1 VQLYNADD
9 SLLASAM
16 RSTNQEVRKPF
27 VLGPANCTFDIDSYG
42 CRNPNATNYSP
53 ESTVYDGSCDFDN
66 GLCGIEIQ
74 INPHP
79 FLPNGLVIQP
89 YISSTAYPLG
99 IYYSMGDS
107 TVYLEQFTSFN
118 SVFDEPVQVCMKLQ
132 VMSSLSH
139 FSPHLYCES
148 EICMWV
154 DPSEFGI
161 TGGEFQLGFS
171 EPILSSSDL
180 DGEQSFQVFPN
191 PARGYVRIETMG
203 QNSTSITEVSLYDL
217 SGRAIGNW
225 PLQPGND
232 SWELSLS
239 DFAAGVYL
247 LRIETG
253 GQFETQRLVVY

>member
-1 VQLYNADD
+1 
-9 SLLASAM
+9 
-16 RSTNQEVRKPF
+16 
-27 VLGPANCTFDIDSYG
+27 
-42 CRNPNATNYSP
+42 
-53 ESTVYDGSCDFDN
+53 
-66 GLCGIEIQ
+66 
-74 INPHP
+74 
-79 FLPNGLVIQP
+79 
-89 YISSTAYPLG
+89 
-99 IYYSMGDS
+99 
-107 TVYLEQFTSFN
+107 
-118 SVFDEPVQVCMKLQ
+118 
-132 VMSSLSH
+132 
-139 FSPHLYCES
+139 
-148 EICMWV
+148 MWV